1 MVLLNNKF
9 TISKQESGTELMKI
23 GDKLRNLRIQKNL
36 TQEELGERT
45 DLSKGYISQLER
57 DLSSPSME
65 TFFDILE
72 VLGITPED
80 FFRQKKGDQKIVY
93 KEKDTTFYSDE
104 EHGYHIKWLIPESN
118 EKEMEPILL
127 NFDKKGQYKQFSPS
141 LSETFIYVLEGK
153 VALQF
158 GEELYEAEQ
167 GESIYYEATK
177 PHRLQNQA
185 KGISK
190 VMIVA
195 TESYL

>member
-1 MVLLNNKF
+1 M
-9 TISKQESGTELMKI
+9 EI
-23 GDKLRNLRIQKNL
+23 GEKLRNLRIQKNL

-45 DLSKGYISQLER
+45 DLTKGYISQLER

-72 VLGITPED
+72 VLGVTPAE
-80 FFRQKKGDQKIVY
+80 FFKQKTGDQKIVY
-93 KEKDTTFYSDE
+93 KDEDTTFYSDE

-127 NFDKKGQYKQFSPS
+127 TLDKKGQYKQFTPS
-141 LSETFIYVLEGK
+141 QSETFIYVLEGK

-158 GEELYEAEQ
+158 GESLYEAEA
-167 GESIYYEATK
+167 GESIYYEASK

-190 VMIVA
+190 VLIVA

>member
-1 MVLLNNKF
+1 M
-9 TISKQESGTELMKI
+9 EI

-65 TFFDILE
+65 TFFDIVE
-72 VLGITPED
+72 VLGVTPEE
-80 FFRQKKGDQKIVY
+80 FFKQKKSDQKLVY
-93 KEKDTTFYSDE
+93 KE

-127 NFDKKGQYKQFSPS
+127 TLEKQGQYKQFTPS

-158 GEELYEAEQ
+158 GEQLYEAEK
-167 GESIYYEATK
+167 GESIYYEASK

-190 VMIVA
+190 VLIVA

>member
-1 MVLLNNKF
+1 M
-9 TISKQESGTELMKI
+9 EI
-23 GDKLRNLRIQKNL
+23 GEKLRNLRIQKNL

-65 TFFDILE
+65 SFFDILE
-72 VLGITPED
+72 VLGVTPAE
-80 FFRQKKGDQKIVY
+80 FFKQKTDDQKIVY
-93 KEKDTTFYSDE
+93 KEEDTTFYSDD
-104 EHGYHIKWLIPESN
+104 EHGYHIKWLIPE
-118 EKEMEPILL
+118 PILL
-127 NFDKKGQYKQFSPS
+127 TLEKKGQYKQFTPS

-158 GEELYEAEQ
+158 GETLHEAKK
-167 GESIYYEATK
+167 GESIYYEASK

-185 KGISK
+185 AGISK
-190 VMIVA
+190 VLIVA